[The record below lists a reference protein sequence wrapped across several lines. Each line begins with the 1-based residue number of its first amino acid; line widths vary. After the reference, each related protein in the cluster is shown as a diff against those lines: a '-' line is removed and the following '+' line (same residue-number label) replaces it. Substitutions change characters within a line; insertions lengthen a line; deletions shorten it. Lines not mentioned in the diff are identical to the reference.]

1 MNCYNVIFEIHH
13 GVKKNEPLGLV
24 HRMITRYQP
33 VQMLQ
38 MNILNVVPHMRNA
51 FEGTSSQGSYEQ
63 LEFVRIVVV
72 RYLFDEFELDF
83 FTVRFARIF
92 LEGCLE
98 YSTNIRGFLGQFL
111 V

>member
-51 FEGTSSQGSYEQ
+51 FEGTSS
-63 LEFVRIVVV
+63 
-72 RYLFDEFELDF
+72 
-83 FTVRFARIF
+83 
-92 LEGCLE
+92 
-98 YSTNIRGFLGQFL
+98 
-111 V
+111 